1 MKFHQR
7 MSLIIYL
14 TVIIFVATAEDI
26 TSIGVG
32 WRVVILIGMSLLF
45 NIFVGRTEDDK

>member
-1 MKFHQR
+1 MTQWQR
-7 MSLIIYL
+7 VSLILYL
-14 TVIIFVATAEDI
+14 TGIIFIATAEVI
-26 TSIGVG
+26 TSISDG